1 MTAQFNASLLLVDD
15 DPSAILVMSRILGQ
29 YADQRF
35 ATSGEVAL
43 RLARESAPDLILLDS
58 EMPGLGG
65 FQVCEALKADPAL
78 ADIPVIFVTS
88 HKETAFELAGF
99 ALGAVDFI
107 TKPVVAPLV
116 LARVQTQLNVK
127 RVTDELRSFSTT
139 DALTGVANR
148 RQFDEALQREWL
160 RAWRGSGPLALLMID
175 VDHFKLYNDHLGHQA
190 GDACLRNLAQMIQ
203 GCGLRPSDLLS
214 RYGGE
219 EFALLLPQTPPLGA
233 EHVAQRIL
241 AAVDALA
248 IVHAASPTAPHV
260 TVSIGIATYDDVL
273 LGWTNPLDPIDP
285 GVAASNQTAT
295 DLVYAADKALFCA
308 KRGGRAQ
315 ARLIDIADA
324 GSTIEVQLAREP
336 IGWPKQAGAGWN

>member
-1 MTAQFNASLLLVDD
+1 MTAQFDASLLLVDD

-43 RLARESAPDLILLDS
+43 RLARESPPDLILLDS

-65 FQVCEALKADPAL
+65 FQVCEALKAEPAL

-88 HKETAFELAGF
+88 HKETSFELAGF

-127 RVTDELRSFSTT
+127 RVTDQLRSYSTT

-148 RQFDEALQREWL
+148 RQFDESLQREWL

-190 GDACLRNLAQMIQ
+190 GDECLRDLARMIQ
-203 GCGLRPSDLLS
+203 GCGLRPSDLLA

-219 EFALLLPQTPPLGA
+219 EFALLLPQTPPSGA

-241 AAVDALA
+241 AAADALA
-248 IVHAASPTAPHV
+248 MPHRASPTALHV
-260 TVSIGIATYDDVL
+260 TVSIGIASYDDVL
-273 LGWTNPLDPIDP
+273 LGWSNRLDSDDISVPD
-285 GVAASNQTAT
+285 GGRTAA
-295 DLVYAADKALFCA
+295 DLVFAADKALFCA

-324 GSTIEVQLAREP
+324 GTSIEAQLARDP
-336 IGWPKQAGAGWN
+336 IGWPKQSGVGWN